1 MRKGTKICFV
11 ALVSIGVGAPA
22 IAQQS
27 PFYFPAEGQSQE
39 QQTKDVAECQAWA
52 TTQTSFNPAYPPPPP
67 AGYVVPEVETGPDGS
82 LVRGAAKGAAVGAV
96 AGEIFDDKAGKG
108 AAAGAA
114 TGALIGGMKRRQKR
128 RGQQAAQEEAIAKNE
143 QEIAAYQQK
152 MDYLYSQFYSAT
164 GVCMSGK
171 GYTVG

>member
-1 MRKGTKICFV
+1 MKFGKKTRLLTLVCFV
-11 ALVSIGVGAPA
+11 FGTPVV
-22 IAQQS
+22 AQQS
-27 PFYFPAEGQSQE
+27 QFYFPAEGQSQE
-39 QQTKDVAECQAWA
+39 QQAKDVAECRGWA
-52 TTQTSFNPAYPPPPP
+52 TTQTNYNPAYPPPPP

-143 QEIAAYQQK
+143 QEIAAYQQQL
-152 MDYLYSQFYSAT
+152 DYLNSQYNSAT